1 MDKINSEVYET
12 CLSQPDD
19 DGWENYG
26 IIAGG
31 AEDFGIVSFQNPDRN
46 INRPVFNNLL
56 EMDAIM
62 LEMSG
67 RSDLIKD
74 FFYENKLNSADWC
87 HHVLLKN
94 DVVVYD
100 CLKRRQNKK
109 EEKSV
114 RGN

>member
-19 DGWENYG
+19 GWENDG

-31 AEDFGIVSFQNPDRN
+31 ADFGIVSFQNPDRN

-62 LEMSG
+62 VETSG

-74 FFYENKLNSADWC
+74 FFYENKLNSADC
-87 HHVLLKN
+87 HVLLKN
-94 DVVVYD
+94 DVVVYEF
-100 CLKRRQNKK
+100 LKRRQNKK

>member
-19 DGWENYG
+19 DGWENDG
-26 IIAGG
+26 IIIAAG
-31 AEDFGIVSFQNPDRN
+31 ADFGIPFQNPDRN

-62 LEMSG
+62 VETSG
-67 RSDLIKD
+67 RSELIKD
-74 FFYENKLNSADWC
+74 FFYENKLNSADC
-87 HHVLLKN
+87 HNVLLKN
-94 DVVVYD
+94 DVVVYEF
-100 CLKRRQNKK
+100 LKRRQNKK

>member
-1 MDKINSEVYET
+1 LDKINSEVYET

-19 DGWENYG
+19 DGWENDG

-31 AEDFGIVSFQNPDRN
+31 ADFGIVSFQNPDRN

-62 LEMSG
+62 VETSG

-74 FFYENKLNSADWC
+74 FFYENKLNSADC
-87 HHVLLKN
+87 HNVLLKN
-94 DVVVYD
+94 DVVVYEF
-100 CLKRRQNKK
+100 LKRRQNKK